1 MADDNKKK
9 YTEEENKKYLQKA
22 GGYVHSPEQF
32 QKRGI
37 KDIES
42 PIRPGA
48 SADSTG
54 YFARKVDDLE
64 KMERSVIKNM
74 NNTKAPATKI
84 PKEVENRKLS
94 KSDEFAHKYLT
105 SQPKILSKIRAAKD
119 EAKDNYFRQED
130 KARKDGI
137 LNYDKDGYAINPLS
151 SKKEIKPAAIVSPVK
166 RPSEAV
172 MKKLTGKK

>member
-1 MADDNKKK
+1 MADDNKGKKK

-48 SADSTG
+48 SADSSG
-54 YFARKVDDLE
+54 YFAKEWHSAKKERADYLANKKGYTLAE
-64 KMERSVIKNM
+64 IKKMEAKSGDVMDYLHNKVY
-74 NNTKAPATKI
+74 KA
-84 PKEVENRKLS
+84 KE
-94 KSDEFAHKYLT
+94 
-105 SQPKILSKIRAAKD
+105 
-119 EAKDNYFRQED
+119 NYSRQED
-130 KARKDGI
+130 KAKKDGI
-137 LNYDKDGYAINPLS
+137 LNYDKNGYAINPLS
-151 SKKEIKPAAIVSPVK
+151 SKKEIKPAAIVAPVK

-172 MKKLTGKK
+172 MKKLTSK